1 MKNML
6 YGYARCS
13 TDNSKQDIGMQV
25 SKLRELGVVSDKV
38 YLEFNKLLD
47 KVIEGDTIVV
57 TQVSTI
63 TDSTIQLCEIIELAR
78 SKKIKLVL
86 GDFVVDFTKKATEG
100 SLIGIPCIN
109 R

>member
-1 MKNML
+1 ML